1 MTDDDNAPDPALARR
16 REAEGAAGDLARMGI
31 DPRSLGLGP
40 TPPPPAAPAQDAEQL
55 GGEVVQFRR
64 RDPLP
69 DDPTMVRLR
78 PVEQTPP
85 PPPPVAAFP
94 AAPPLAPPPLA
105 PPPPAPRDVPRL
117 LQRAATGVVVPESA
131 AGMQGERALVERI
144 RQRQTNRRVV
154 AFASAKGG
162 VGCTSVAVGVGA
174 VLTALRDDR
183 SAVVDVQQ
191 GGPSLGALL
200 GAERPRSCIQ
210 LLAQDDAVDPPRGRT
225 GLSVVDGSGWDLALR
240 RIDVSDVLDRLGRDH
255 TFNLLDVGN
264 DAGEG
269 SHTALARADRV
280 VLVSTAGVV
289 GEAALQA
296 AFDRLRR
303 VNQVVA
309 SSAVAVVV
317 ATSEPAYK
325 QAVKDL
331 RGRPQVV
338 VVPPDPWLAAGS
350 PFEPSAVRAETREAM
365 LRIAAAVVDG
375 GRRV

>member
-1 MTDDDNAPDPALARR
+1 MTDDNAPDPALARR
-16 REAEGAAGDLARMGI
+16 REAEGAAADLARMGI

-40 TPPPPAAPAQDAEQL
+40 TPQPAPVAPAPDAGS

-69 DDPTMVRLR
+69 DDPTILRPR
-78 PVEQTPP
+78 PVEQVPP
-85 PPPPVAAFP
+85 PPPPVAAAP
-94 AAPPLAPPPLA
+94 APAPPLAPPP
-105 PPPPAPRDVPRL
+105 PPAPRDLPRL
-117 LQRAATGVVVPESA
+117 LQRAAVGVVSPESA
-131 AGMQGERALVERI
+131 AGMQGERALVDRI

-154 AFASAKGG
+154 AFASTKGG

-303 VNQVVA
+303 VNPMAA
-309 SSAVAVVV
+309 SGAVAVVV

-325 QAVKDL
+325 QAVRDL

-350 PFEPSAVRAETREAM
+350 PFEPGVVRAETREAM

-375 GRRV
+375 GGRA